1 MSQPPYTTK
10 EKGFSRATQLPIDPK
25 FVKPKPKLEFVK
37 FLQLMLTEP
46 NRTIVIREVN
56 HTKGGDTTR
65 ETRGT
70 SDSLQ
75 GSLELAYGFATN
87 RCRSDT
93 VCLLNTFEN
102 LVTKSNVF
110 DILRELSKLI
120 EILFPIANSD
130 ASYRV
135 QVRNVILKKPWGT
148 EPFLDKIKE
157 SKVFAISSL
166 KRNKRIREANDKLEF
181 NLRHPEKV
189 TEAQILR
196 GVAELK
202 LKKTIHD
209 KILLVQLCIGSRFTE
224 VLFISDIS
232 VSNLPEKP
240 AHTYIR
246 VYGVGK
252 EQRESRRKNLAQ
264 LKAKRRKISE
274 YKHADDEDSEEVV
287 FDEQNADELEED
299 NKVSDF
305 EPKEI
310 IKPVLFDVAPSEIV
324 DLVQEI
330 RAEVRK
336 KVSWYD
342 DITREDFN
350 LLQKLANLYLQK
362 AVDRVFALFGYR
374 HTHLMR
380 RLYACWSYETWGK
393 TDMAQLGWY
402 KAVLGHT
409 SSNTSR
415 AYTTLLVLPIVK
427 AENKNLEKLVGEVI
441 TNQKMQS
448 EQSAVMQEKIK
459 QLYTYN
465 NPPDDEEGQTNF
477 WVGSKW
483 VSVPKAPN
491 EKVEDPAA
499 RVGEWATKLEQAGVE
514 VTKSNLRLV
523 GFGSRVINDWWAPT

>member
-1 MSQPPYTTK
+1 
-10 EKGFSRATQLPIDPK
+10 
-25 FVKPKPKLEFVK
+25 
-37 FLQLMLTEP
+37 
-46 NRTIVIREVN
+46 
-56 HTKGGDTTR
+56 
-65 ETRGT
+65 
-70 SDSLQ
+70 
-75 GSLELAYGFATN
+75 
-87 RCRSDT
+87 
-93 VCLLNTFEN
+93 
-102 LVTKSNVF
+102 
-110 DILRELSKLI
+110 LI

-148 EPFLDKIKE
+148 ETFLDKIKE

-166 KRNKRIREANDKLEF
+166 KRNKRIREANDKLEH
-181 NLRHPEKV
+181 NLRFPEKV

-196 GVAELK
+196 GVTELK
-202 LKKTIHD
+202 KRKTIHD

-252 EQRESRRKNLAQ
+252 EQRESRRKNLAV

-274 YKHADDEDSEEVV
+274 YKHDDDEEEVV
-287 FDEQNADELEED
+287 FDEDDADALEED
-299 NKVSDF
+299 NQVSDY

-310 IKPVLFDVAPSEIV
+310 IKPVLFDVSPMEIS
-324 DLVQEI
+324 DLVKEI
-330 RAEVRK
+330 RVELRK

-342 DITREDFN
+342 TITREDFN

-362 AVDRVFALFGYR
+362 AVDRVFELFGYR

-415 AYTTLLVLPIVK
+415 AYTTLIVLPIVQ
-427 AENKNLEKLVGEVI
+427 AGNKNLETLVGQVI
-441 TNQKMQS
+441 TQQKMAS
-448 EQSAVMQEKIK
+448 EQVAVLQEEIK
-459 QLYTYN
+459 QLHTFN
-465 NPPDDEEGQTNF
+465 NPPIAAEGEANF
-477 WVGSKW
+477 WLGSNW
-483 VSVPKAPN
+483 VTVQKAPN
-491 EKVEDPAA
+491 EKVENPEA
-499 RVGEWATKLEQAGVE
+499 RVGEWAAKLEQAGVE
-514 VTKSNLRLV
+514 VTKSNLREV
-523 GFGSRVINDWWAPT
+523 GFGSRIINDWWLAKPS